1 MKYQQLENLESGWKW
16 KYLVK
21 KHREGE
27 LITRYIEA
35 SAAQAAVD
43 DLLTLENEPVLVHA
57 WIEQHMNPALMNRM
71 KQTIR
76 ARRKR
81 HFNAE
86 HQHTRKK
93 SIDLEFVVW
102 QRLAGLAQRR
112 EDIAPNVEYEL
123 QRFATQTQ
131 SQVRFDKEARE
142 RYLRFADSPQA
153 LWRGNFRELGSS
165 VARMATLA
173 EQGRITLAL
182 VEEEIVRLQESWQ
195 TAAPSPVMDL
205 DLFDQRQLETV
216 LEVCRRSASLS
227 EAGRELFAVS
237 RMKKANPNDADRLR
251 KYLARFGLSWEHLH
265 PGS

>member
-35 SAAQAAVD
+35 SAAKEAVD
-43 DLLTLENEPVLVHA
+43 VLLSLENEPVLVLS
-57 WIEQHMNPALMNRM
+57 WIEQHMNPVLHNRM

-93 SIDLEFVVW
+93 SIDLEYLVW

-112 EDIAPNVEYEL
+112 GCTLSETIVQLIEDAERKEKY
-123 QRFATQTQ
+123 A
-131 SQVRFDKEARE
+131 SQM
-142 RYLRFADSPQA
+142 S
-153 LWRGNFRELGSS
+153 
-165 VARMATLA
+165 TLK
-173 EQGRITLAL
+173 QD
-182 VEEEIVRLQESWQ
+182 LQE
-195 TAAPSPVMDL
+195 L
-205 DLFDQRQLETV
+205 LGKE
-216 LEVCRRSASLS
+216 
-227 EAGRELFAVS
+227 
-237 RMKKANPNDADRLR
+237 
-251 KYLARFGLSWEHLH
+251 
-265 PGS
+265 

>member
-27 LITRYIEA
+27 SITRYIEA
-35 SAAQAAVD
+35 SAAQEAVD
-43 DLLTLENEPVLVHA
+43 VLHKLEHEPVQVNDWIAQHINPQLV
-57 WIEQHMNPALMNRM
+57 NRM

-112 EDIAPNVEYEL
+112 GK
-123 QRFATQTQ
+123 T
-131 SQVRFDKEARE
+131 
-142 RYLRFADSPQA
+142 
-153 LWRGNFRELGSS
+153 
-165 VARMATLA
+165 
-173 EQGRITLAL
+173 
-182 VEEEIVRLQESWQ
+182 
-195 TAAPSPVMDL
+195 
-205 DLFDQRQLETV
+205 
-216 LEVCRRSASLS
+216 LS
-227 EAGRELFAVS
+227 ETIVQLIE
-237 RMKKANPNDADRLR
+237 DAENKE
-251 KYLARFGLSWEHLH
+251 KYATKMSSLKQDLEAMLGKEK
-265 PGS
+265 

>member
-35 SAAQAAVD
+35 SAAQEAVD
-43 DLLTLENEPVLVHA
+43 ELLSREHEPVLVNG
-57 WIEQHMNPALMNRM
+57 WIDKHMNPELVNRM

-93 SIDLEFVVW
+93 SIDLEFIVW

-112 EDIAPNVEYEL
+112 GKTLSETIVQLIEDAEN
-123 QRFATQTQ
+123 
-131 SQVRFDKEARE
+131 KEKYANKMSS
-142 RYLRFADSPQA
+142 LKQDLQA
-153 LWRGNFRELGSS
+153 LLGK
-165 VARMATLA
+165 
-173 EQGRITLAL
+173 E
-182 VEEEIVRLQESWQ
+182 
-195 TAAPSPVMDL
+195 
-205 DLFDQRQLETV
+205 
-216 LEVCRRSASLS
+216 
-227 EAGRELFAVS
+227 
-237 RMKKANPNDADRLR
+237 
-251 KYLARFGLSWEHLH
+251 
-265 PGS
+265 

>member
-35 SAAQAAVD
+35 SAAQEAVD
-43 DLLTLENEPVLVHA
+43 VLLSLV
-57 WIEQHMNPALMNRM
+57 NRM

-93 SIDLEFVVW
+93 SIDLEFIVW

-112 EDIAPNVEYEL
+112 GKTLSETIVQLIEDAEN
-123 QRFATQTQ
+123 
-131 SQVRFDKEARE
+131 KEKYANKMSS
-142 RYLRFADSPQA
+142 LKQDLQA
-153 LWRGNFRELGSS
+153 LLGK
-165 VARMATLA
+165 
-173 EQGRITLAL
+173 E
-182 VEEEIVRLQESWQ
+182 
-195 TAAPSPVMDL
+195 
-205 DLFDQRQLETV
+205 
-216 LEVCRRSASLS
+216 
-227 EAGRELFAVS
+227 
-237 RMKKANPNDADRLR
+237 
-251 KYLARFGLSWEHLH
+251 
-265 PGS
+265 